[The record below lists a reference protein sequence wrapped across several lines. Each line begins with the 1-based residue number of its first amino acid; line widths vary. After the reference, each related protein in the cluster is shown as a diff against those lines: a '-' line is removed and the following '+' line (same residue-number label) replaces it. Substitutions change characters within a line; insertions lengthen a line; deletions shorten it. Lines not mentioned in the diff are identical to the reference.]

1 MSNST
6 KRKIA
11 RMKFNNLLKLFFF
24 GDINPKYIDSQ
35 DDVARKNNY
44 FSLLFLSII
53 GTSCWL
59 LFSILSLFV
68 DFYKSMLLINLIAF
82 GVGLIFIIV
91 LFTIV
96 RKNKGLSTLFFMLF
110 NVFSYIY
117 IFIVSFVFIKDSIT
131 PWLYVLICLLP
142 PLLFTYPYVHHL
154 SNAIVGITNIVLC
167 WLFKDQTIATRETIM
182 TILTCISSDLVSF
195 VLIYQKITALKLKNR
210 IEDESNTDALTGLPN
225 KRLINLLI
233 DENIKGGRDKELISG
248 VIMLDIDDFKAY
260 NDAYGHIQGD
270 YALEQIGNELNFL
283 VKKYNIFIARY
294 GGEEFV
300 AFINS
305 INISKINE
313 IAKDIKDSIYNL
325 KISFK
330 NSPNSKEPFITV
342 SVGVALAEAG
352 DDPLDVINSADIA
365 LYKSKN
371 AGKDQITIKK

>member
-1 MSNST
+1 
-6 KRKIA
+6 
-11 RMKFNNLLKLFFF
+11 
-24 GDINPKYIDSQ
+24 
-35 DDVARKNNY
+35 
-44 FSLLFLSII
+44 
-53 GTSCWL
+53 
-59 LFSILSLFV
+59 
-68 DFYKSMLLINLIAF
+68 MLLINLIAF
-82 GVGLIFIIV
+82 VVGLIFIVV

-142 PLLFTYPYVHHL
+142 PLLFTYPYVHHV
-154 SNAIVGITNIVLC
+154 SNAIIGITNIVLC

-225 KRLINLLI
+225 KRLINLLV

-270 YALEQIGNELNFL
+270 YALEQIGSELNF
-283 VKKYNIFIARY
+283 VAKKYNIFIARY